1 MFIIL
6 LAFNHTKYKHTI
18 LILFFYLLKQL
29 FIYIYIYK
37 QCFQLKNTHLTKI
50 NKNCVNI
57 KIYLHEKTLQTIT
70 CLSIM
75 TLLKNFIEFYET

>member
-18 LILFFYLLKQL
+18 LISFFYLLKQ
-29 FIYIYIYK
+29 FFYIYK
-37 QCFQLKNTHLTKI
+37 RCFQLKNTHLTKI

-57 KIYLHEKTLQTIT
+57 KIYLHGKTLQNN
-70 CLSIM
+70 CM
-75 TLLKNFIEFYET
+75 FEYNDVAKEFYRIL